1 MLPNTYLAMET
12 LPDVG
17 RRVRLLREKAGK
29 TQSEI
34 AGAVGMRQEALSRFE
49 SGRGADFSLTKLLRL
64 LQVLGVELE
73 FVSATRRPTLLSI
86 LEERRHN
93 ANVGPDSR

>member
-1 MLPNTYLAMET
+1 MPPNACLTMGT

-17 RRVRLLREKAGK
+17 DRFRQLRKQAGK
-29 TQSEI
+29 TQSEV
-34 AGAVGMRQEALSRFE
+34 ASAVGMRQEALSRFE

-64 LQVLGVELE
+64 LQVLDVELD
-73 FVSATRRPTLLSI
+73 FVSATRRPTLSAV
-86 LEERRHN
+86 LEERRRN